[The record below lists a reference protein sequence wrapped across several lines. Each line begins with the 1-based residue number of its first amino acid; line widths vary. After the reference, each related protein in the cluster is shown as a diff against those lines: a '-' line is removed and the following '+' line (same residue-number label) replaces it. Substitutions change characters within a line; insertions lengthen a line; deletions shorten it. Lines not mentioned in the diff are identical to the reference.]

1 VLTSVKL
8 ALNEPQVHSQSSV
21 KRQKQLCIGLA
32 HSDSRDSSVEYIPS
46 LIADTSF
53 PVSRLPSSS
62 RFANLHPKVPY
73 LGGNTPPRKH
83 NADSHSSAFSSWS
96 LSPWLHDEI
105 RTSRK
110 SMGHDYV
117 AHIHWRRAG
126 MRQECCAQQAS
137 MHIDCGNI
145 TCSVGTIYGG
155 NGHLYTPGVRPAL
168 LATPCLASLAI
179 TLLALLSTSYS
190 QG

>member
-32 HSDSRDSSVEYIPS
+32 HSDSRDSSVESMPS

-53 PVSRLPSSS
+53 FVSRLPLQFSVRQSPS
-62 RFANLHPKVPY
+62 QGSDLR
-73 LGGNTPPRKH
+73 GNTPPREH
-83 NADSHSSAFSSWS
+83 DADSHSSALSSWS

-117 AHIHWRRAG
+117 AHIHWRCAG

-137 MHIDCGNI
+137 MHIGCGS
-145 TCSVGTIYGG
+145 TACSVGTIYGG
-155 NGHLYTPGVRPAL
+155 NGYLYTPGVRPAL
-168 LATPCLASLAI
+168 LVTPCLASLAI
-179 TLLALLSTSYS
+179 IVLVL
-190 QG
+190 